1 MLRSPNS
8 ATPLTG
14 VTDVVPES
22 LPPTGL
28 VPIATVT
35 LAVKLVSTLP
45 RVSCTWTWTA
55 GVITLPGVAVLG
67 WTLKTRTSVAVP
79 PVVPMAIPRVSGS
92 VPGKQP
98 TAARATR
105 AMARGASFISIRR
118 LPCQECSRLLTAIE
132 RPVREQRAPTP
143 PRPPGGRPSC
153 PHRKRGRRPR
163 GPSPRPPGGGEHR
176 YCSNAPRAQRTP
188 RRPEAEPS
196 PHRDAARAQPS
207 G

>member
-45 RVSCTWTWTA
+45 RVSCTWTWIA

-79 PVVPMAIPRVSGS
+79 PVVPMANPRVSGS

-98 TAARATR
+98 AAARATR
-105 AMARGASFISIRR
+105 ATARGASFISIRR
-118 LPCQECSRLLTAIE
+118 LSCQECSRLRTAIE
-132 RPVREQRAPTP
+132 RPVREQGARYALVQLPGHIRRERPDAVLERSGTSRCAPWLEPLVAIDQARKGLKPGSTP
-143 PRPPGGRPSC
+143 AG
-153 PHRKRGRRPR
+153 
-163 GPSPRPPGGGEHR
+163 
-176 YCSNAPRAQRTP
+176 
-188 RRPEAEPS
+188 
-196 PHRDAARAQPS
+196 AAALKDRIGALP
-207 G
+207 